1 MGLLDQIIGQ
11 GSGTS
16 GGGGGSSALLNL
28 ALSVLNNSQ
37 TGGLSG
43 LLQKFRDHG
52 LGEHAASWVGTGEN
66 LPVSGDQVKE
76 VVGDDEMQDMAEKA
90 GVSREEASN
99 HLAAMLPQ
107 LIDKL
112 TPNGAVPQG
121 GMLEQGLELLKRKL
135 SGV

>member
-1 MGLLDQIIGQ
+1 MLDQITGQ
-11 GSGTS
+11 GSGNS
-16 GGGGGSSALLNL
+16 GGGGAASALLNL
-28 ALSVLNNSQ
+28 AMSALNNPQS
-37 TGGLSG
+37 GGLSG

-52 LGEHAASWVGTGEN
+52 LGDHAASWVGTGEN
-66 LPVSGDQVKE
+66 LPVSGEQVEE
-76 VVGDDEMQDMAEKA
+76 VVGDDQMQDMAEKA
-90 GVSREEASN
+90 GVSKEEASN